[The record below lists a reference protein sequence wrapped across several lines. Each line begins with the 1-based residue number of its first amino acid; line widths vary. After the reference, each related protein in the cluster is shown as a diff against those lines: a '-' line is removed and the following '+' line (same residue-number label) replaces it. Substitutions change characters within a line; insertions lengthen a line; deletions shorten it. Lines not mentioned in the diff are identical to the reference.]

1 VACIFTETGRVTLN
15 SRTLKVAGTVRCI
28 RANSRTG
35 TAPQRAVGT
44 EHSSLSERLLFGSN
58 SNCCLSGLLS
68 QVYEHSPAGGPME
81 VTDERQ
87 LATDEERDAFFE
99 QYFGI
104 RF

>member
-1 VACIFTETGRVTLN
+1 MSGCLPFD
-15 SRTLKVAGTVRCI
+15 
-28 RANSRTG
+28 
-35 TAPQRAVGT
+35 
-44 EHSSLSERLLFGSN
+44 SE

-68 QVYEHSPAGGPME
+68 QVHEQTPAGGPVE

-87 LATDEERDAFFE
+87 LVTDEERDAALE